1 MRTEQL
7 ILLLSEDSTIEA
19 RSIERGM
26 AAAVV
31 ASVAFLAVATIVFLG
46 LRTDL
51 GAASGFAPVAAKVG
65 VMLSLA
71 SGGSLLVVRMS
82 RPGTPNGWAP
92 ALLAGGLVLL
102 VAWIMYDLSR
112 SGTAGLV
119 ERTLGTSWA
128 RCLATIPVL
137 AALPFVS
144 LLLAARRGAV
154 TRPGRAGAMAGL
166 AAATLSGSVYALYCT
181 EDSPLFVAAWY
192 GLAAV
197 TMMGF
202 GAMAF
207 RRFVRW

>member
-19 RSIERGM
+19 RRIERSM

-31 ASVAFLAVATIVFLG
+31 ASVAFLGVATIVFLG

-51 GAASGFAPVAAKVG
+51 GATSGFAPVAAKVG

-71 SGGSLLVVRMS
+71 SGGSLLVVRTS
-82 RPGTPNGWAP
+82 RPGSPSGWAP
-92 ALLAGGLVLL
+92 ALLAVGLVLL
-102 VAWIMYDLSR
+102 AAWILFDVNQL
-112 SGTAGLV
+112 GTAGLL

-128 RCLATIPVL
+128 SCLATITVL
-137 AALPFVS
+137 ATLPLVS

-154 TRPGRAGAMAGL
+154 IRPGLAGAMAGL
-166 AAATLSGSVYALYCT
+166 AAATLSGAFYALYCT
-181 EDSPLFVAAWY
+181 EDSPLFVAVWY
-192 GLAAV
+192 GLAAII
-197 TMMGF
+197 MMVF
-202 GAMAF
+202 GAFAF